1 MRTKT
6 QVTCLD
12 VKREADVSIDRLSTL
27 EFPMDLYIENIRR
40 DSEDAALITYTL
52 KTTSNPP
59 LVSFTISGILHLN
72 GDKTDV
78 DRAITPPDNG
88 PPKIWQQIY
97 QENTQLLVMLAS
109 IINVPFPTPDVEVE
123 ATAV

>member
-1 MRTKT
+1 MQTMT

-12 VKREADVSIDRLSTL
+12 VKREADTPIDSRRTL

-40 DSEDAALITYTL
+40 ESEDAARITYTL
-52 KTTSNPP
+52 KATSNPP

-72 GDKTDV
+72 GNKTDV

-97 QENTQLLVMLAS
+97 QENTQLLMMLAS
-109 IINVPFPTPDVEVE
+109 IINVPFPTPE
-123 ATAV
+123 AETIAI